1 MACNFIKKEALAQ
14 VFSCEFCEISKNTFI
29 HKILLGDCF
38 LRYVAL
44 LQNCFSQFNS
54 SLLKEVGNLSD
65 YYWKS
70 YKPIYFAVELNWS
83 NYSQKQPV
91 DIFCKIQSSQENS
104 ENKGL
109 HFI

>member
-1 MACNFIKKEALAQ
+1 M
-14 VFSCEFCEISKNTFI
+14 FSCEFCEISKNTFI
-29 HKILLGDCF
+29 QKILLGDCF

>member
-1 MACNFIKKEALAQ
+1 M
-14 VFSCEFCEISKNTFI
+14 
-29 HKILLGDCF
+29 
-38 LRYVAL
+38 
-44 LQNCFSQFNS
+44 
-54 SLLKEVGNLSD
+54 GNLSD

-91 DIFCKIQSSQENS
+91 DIFCEIQSSQENS